1 MAKYTFYGGAGEIG
15 GNKILLEDR
24 DVRAYLDFGQSFNFG
39 SGYFYDYLQ
48 PRSVNGL
55 EILFEFGL
63 IPRIPRLYARD
74 ALRFTDL
81 PYGRPDIDAVFI
93 SHHHGDHTGHLSC
106 IDESIPVYMGHGT
119 RKIIEIYNSLYRGVC
134 DIGDHESIRTFR
146 SGDCIELKHMTFQ
159 PIHVEH
165 STPGAYGY
173 VIDSPDSSIVYTGD
187 FRRHGPK
194 AEYTEEFISRAAKAG
209 PEVMLC
215 EGTRMTSD
223 MEKQFSEEQVYERY
237 GK

>member
-165 STPGAYGY
+165 SHARRLWLCHRFPGQQHRLYRRLQETRAQGGIYRG
-173 VIDSPDSSIVYTGD
+173 IHKPGCKGRSGGD
-187 FRRHGPK
+187 
-194 AEYTEEFISRAAKAG
+194 A
-209 PEVMLC
+209 V
-215 EGTRMTSD
+215 
-223 MEKQFSEEQVYERY
+223 
-237 GK
+237 